1 MPFAGFAVHR
11 YGSRVTALIAGV
23 LLCAAL
29 SGLLLTSNLLA
40 FVGVLFCVGVFNGQ
54 LDVGM
59 NSHSVALQ
67 HRYERPILSAVH
79 GWFSVGGF
87 AGGASAAL
95 AAKIGMDDSV
105 HLALMSAILA
115 ATILLVF
122 GQLLPATVDADA
134 EGVRFALPIGPL
146 AMLGVMAL
154 FSFLSEGAIWDWAA
168 VYLRTVLQS
177 GAALGALGF
186 GLFSF
191 GMAGGRFIGDRFVHA
206 LGPRVVISASAA
218 LAAGGL
224 AIALALQQ
232 PLAAIAGF
240 TCVGVGLANIVPI
253 LFRAAGS
260 IPGIPPATGLAA
272 VTTCGY
278 TSFLFGPAAI
288 GFVAQARSLGFAL
301 GGVAALCLLVAVFGP
316 ASLGVRRENSAS
328 S

>member
-1 MPFAGFAVHR
+1 MPFAGIAVHR
-11 YGSRVTALIAGV
+11 FGSRVTALIAGI
-23 LLCAAL
+23 LLCAVL
-29 SGLLLTSNLLA
+29 SVLLLTPSLPA
-40 FVGVLFCVGVFNGQ
+40 FVGVLFLVGVFNGQ
-54 LDVGM
+54 FDVGM
-59 NSHSVALQ
+59 NSHSVAVQ
-67 HRYERPILSAVH
+67 HRFERPILSAVH

-95 AAKIGMDDSV
+95 AAQIGMGDSV
-105 HLALMSAILA
+105 HLAIMSAVLA

-122 GQLLPATVDADA
+122 GELLPATVDADA
-134 EGVRFALPIGPL
+134 EGVRFALPVGPL

-154 FSFLSEGAIWDWAA
+154 CSFLGEGAIWDWAA

-191 GMAGGRFIGDRFVHA
+191 GMAGGRFIGDRLVHT
-206 LGPRVVISASAA
+206 LGPRVVISSSAA

-224 AIALALQQ
+224 VVALTLRQ
-232 PLAAIAGF
+232 PWAAIAGLG
-240 TCVGVGLANIVPI
+240 VGAGLANIVPI

-260 IPGIPPATGLAA
+260 IPGIPAATGLAA

-278 TSFLFGPAAI
+278 TGFLFGPAAI

-301 GGVAALCLLVAVFGP
+301 GGVAALCLLVAVLGP
-316 ASLGVRRENSAS
+316 GAIGARRRQGEGV
-328 S
+328 